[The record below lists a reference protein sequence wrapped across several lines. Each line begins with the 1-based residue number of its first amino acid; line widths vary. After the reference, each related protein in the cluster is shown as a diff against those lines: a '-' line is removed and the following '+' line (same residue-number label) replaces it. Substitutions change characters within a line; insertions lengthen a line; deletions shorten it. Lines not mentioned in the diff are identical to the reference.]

1 MDRIV
6 INGGRRLEGGVTVS
20 GAKNAA
26 LPLLA
31 ATLLC
36 DGPTL
41 LHRVPRLTDVMT
53 MLDVLRGLGMR
64 VEWVGPTSVRTTPL
78 VSGRVRVPAA
88 LACAMRASICV
99 LGPLLARRGAARV
112 PLPGG
117 CVIGDRPI
125 DLHVRGLRELRAHV
139 RVDDEGVSADCRRLH
154 GADICMLGSHGTT
167 VLGTANVL
175 MAAVLARGRTRIE
188 HAACEPEVQDLC
200 AFLQAA
206 GAQIDGVGSGEL
218 VVDGVDRL
226 GGVEHTVIPDRI
238 EGGTFM
244 VACAATGG
252 RIELDGVR
260 REHVAAVVDVLTRMG
275 VHISERDGCMTVQRD
290 KPLAPIHLE
299 TAPYPGVPTDMQPQ
313 LSVLLCLA
321 DGRSV
326 VAEKVYPD
334 RFTHLD
340 ELRRMGADIER
351 IGSEAV
357 VTGVNALSGAP
368 VHAADLR
375 AGAAMVVAGLVAEGS
390 TCITGTDQIDR
401 GYSDLEAR
409 LRSLG
414 ADIRREA
421 VPEEV
426 PEDVRRTA

>member
-6 INGGRRLEGGVTVS
+6 INGGRPLTGGVTVN

-64 VEWVGPTSVRTTPL
+64 VEWVGPTSVRATPL
-78 VSGRVRVPAA
+78 VSGRAHVPAE
-88 LACAMRASICV
+88 LAHAMRGSICV
-99 LGPLLARRGAARV
+99 LGPLLARRGAAKV

-125 DLHVRGLRELRAHV
+125 DLHVRGLRALGAHV
-139 RVDDEGVSADCRRLH
+139 RVDEEVVRADCRRLR
-154 GADICMLGSHGTT
+154 GAHVCMLGDHGTT

-175 MAAVLARGRTRIE
+175 MAAVLARGRTCIE
-188 HAACEPEVQDLC
+188 HSACEPEVQDLC
-200 AFLQAA
+200 AYLQAC
-206 GAQIDGVGSGEL
+206 GARISGIGSREL
-218 VVDGVDRL
+218 VVDGVQRL
-226 GGVEHTVIPDRI
+226 TGAEHTVIPDRI

-244 VACAATGG
+244 VACAAAGG
-252 RIELDGVR
+252 RITLDGIR
-260 REHVAAVVDVLTRMG
+260 MEHVAAVVDALRRMG
-275 VHISERDGCMTVQRD
+275 VQITERDGRMTVRRD
-290 KPLAPIHLE
+290 KPLSPIHLKTE
-299 TAPYPGVPTDMQPQ
+299 PYPGVPTDMQPQ

-321 DGRSV
+321 DGMSFIT
-326 VAEKVYPD
+326 EKVYPD

-340 ELRRMGADIER
+340 GLRRMGAEIVRSDSGAI
-351 IGSEAV
+351 
-357 VTGVNALSGAP
+357 VTGVKALRGMP

-375 AGAAMVVAGLVAEGS
+375 AGAALVVAGLAAGGATVV
-390 TCITGTDQIDR
+390 TGTDQIDR

-409 LRSLG
+409 LRELG
-414 ADIRREA
+414 ADIQREA
-421 VPEEV
+421 D
-426 PEDVRRTA
+426 PEDVRAA

>member
-6 INGGRRLEGGVTVS
+6 INGGRPLAGCVTVN

-53 MLDVLRGLGMR
+53 MLDVLCGLGMR
-64 VEWVGPTSVRTTPL
+64 IEWVGPTSVRVTPL
-78 VSGRVRVPAA
+78 VSGRVRVPAE
-88 LACAMRASICV
+88 LARAMRGSICV

-117 CVIGDRPI
+117 CVIGERPI
-125 DLHVRGLRELRAHV
+125 DLHLRGLRALGAHV
-139 RVDDEGVSADCRRLH
+139 RDDEEGVRADCQRLL
-154 GADICMLGSHGTT
+154 GAHVSMRGKHGTT

-175 MAAVLARGRTRIE
+175 MAAVLAEGRTYIE
-188 HAACEPEVQDLC
+188 HAACEPEVDDLC
-200 AFLQAA
+200 AYLRAS
-206 GAQIDGVGSGEL
+206 GARISGVGTGEL
-218 VVDGVDRL
+218 VVDGVPRL
-226 GGVEHTVIPDRI
+226 TGAEHTVIPDRI

-252 RIELDGVR
+252 RITLDGVR
-260 REHVAAVVDVLTRMG
+260 MEHVGAVVDVLRRMG
-275 VHISERDGCMTVQRD
+275 VQITERDGRMTIRRD

-299 TAPYPGVPTDMQPQ
+299 TGPYPGVPTDMQPQ

-321 DGRSV
+321 RGKSTIT
-326 VAEKVYPD
+326 EKVYPD

-340 ELRRMGADIER
+340 ELRRMGADIVR
-351 IGSEAV
+351 PDQEAV
-357 VTGVNALSGAP
+357 VTGVKALRGAP

-375 AGAAMVVAGLVAEGS
+375 AGAAMVVAGLAADGATV
-390 TCITGTDQIDR
+390 ITGTDQIDR

-409 LRSLG
+409 LRELG
-414 ADIRREA
+414 ADIQREA
-421 VPEEV
+421 VPE
-426 PEDVRRTA
+426 DARAA